1 MSFTEV
7 DLLGFYVAAY
17 SVDDGRGVAVRD
29 SNSPGG
35 NPCRAFAELMA
46 PSPAQ
51 NCCHS
56 FLPVLAHRRSSPTA
70 AIR

>member
-7 DLLGFYVAAY
+7 DLLGVYVAAY
-17 SVDDGRGVAVRD
+17 FVDDGRGVAVRD

-35 NPCRAFAELMA
+35 NPCGAFAELMA

-51 NCCHS
+51 KCCHS
-56 FLPVLAHRRSSPTA
+56 FLPVLAQSARAP
-70 AIR
+70 IVGY